1 MDATIPATEYGAW
14 NPGLESQLPRAYL
27 PLSTIFDSD
36 NVSTSI
42 AKAYELADYCGLPVQ
57 DLVAFRPER
66 LIVHELLIGVTINL
80 SVPDGTKYATLGENF
95 RAMASTIL
103 ARYIAPHRDGL
114 IAAYARVQHASTVK
128 IAQEVSTALSSG
140 TNTATKSGEKPKRG
154 LFGFGKSKPTP
165 PPTTESPLA
174 RDRRIAAEWQQK
186 AETTGDP
193 LDEACFR
200 ALATIATAIIAKRG
214 RLYGDTGLITALAV
228 TLVCND
234 YGSEVI
240 GEAIQ
245 PLIQEAAAREG
256 YRLLSPQAHPVVMN
270 VKGASASGKST
281 MRPRQR
287 ALAEKLHL
295 PWNEFALI
303 SPDIWRKYLLDYD
316 SLGAAYKYAGTL
328 TGHEVEI
335 IDKKLDLRMAA
346 KAADGRMS
354 HLLIDRFRFDS
365 FAPAGK
371 ESRRLLTRFG
381 DLVYMFFMIT
391 PPEMTVER
399 AWKRGLKFGR
409 YKAVD
414 DLLAHN
420 VEAYEGMPELFFT
433 WALNTG
439 RRVHY
444 EFLDNSVA
452 EGQQPRTVA
461 YGWNQEMTILD
472 VKAMLDIDRFRKIN
486 INAQAP
492 GEVYVGDNLAPD
504 CNVDF
509 LKRCARMI
517 PVINFA
523 DYDTGHVYARL
534 DHGQWIWRDEDA
546 FARARRDA
554 DTKAGLE
561 AVAPNKY
568 DPAATKI
575 FEQPD
580 LADDKAHTLG
590 AWGEENASSASPRL
604 RGEVGRRSEA

>member
-1 MDATIPATEYGAW
+1 MDAKTPSTEYSAW
-14 NPGLESQLPRAYL
+14 NPGLELQLPRAYL
-27 PLSTIFDSD
+27 PLSTIFTSE

-42 AKAYELADYCGLPVQ
+42 AKAHELADYCGLPVQ

-103 ARYIAPHRDGL
+103 GKYVAPHREEL
-114 IAAYARVQHASTVK
+114 IETYERVKRAASEK
-128 IAQEVSTALSSG
+128 IAQELSQAFSADSKPAER
-140 TNTATKSGEKPKRG
+140 TGEGKRRG
-154 LFGFGKSKPTP
+154 LFGFGRPKEKPAATAEP
-165 PPTTESPLA
+165 PEA
-174 RDRRIAAEWQQK
+174 RDRRIAAEWLAK
-186 AETTGDP
+186 AEKAGDP
-193 LDEACFR
+193 LDESCFR
-200 ALATIATAIIAKRG
+200 ALGTVATAITARRG
-214 RLYGDTGLITALAV
+214 RLYGDRKLLTELAV

-234 YGSEVI
+234 TGSEVI

-245 PLIQEAAAREG
+245 PYFQEAAAREG
-256 YRLLSPQAHPVVMN
+256 YRLLPPQAHPVVMN

-281 MRPRQR
+281 MRPLQR

-295 PWNEFALI
+295 PWGQFALI

-316 SLGAAYKYAGTL
+316 LLGPAYKYAGTL
-328 TGHEVEI
+328 SGHEVEI

-346 KAADGRMS
+346 KGADRKMS

-365 FAPAGK
+365 FVPEGK

-381 DLVYMFFMIT
+381 DLVYMFFVIT

-420 VEAYEGMPELFFT
+420 VEAFTGMPELFFT

-444 EFLDNSVA
+444 EFLDNSVP
-452 EGQQPRTVA
+452 EGQRPRTVA
-461 YGWNQEMTILD
+461 YGWNQELTILD

-486 INAQAP
+486 INAHAP
-492 GEVYVGDNLAPD
+492 AEVYAGDNLAPEA
-504 CNVDF
+504 NVEF

-534 DHGQWIWRDEDA
+534 ERGHWAWRDEQG
-546 FARARRDA
+546 FARALLDA
-554 DTKAGLE
+554 DTEAGLQ
-561 AVAPNKY
+561 AVAPDKY
-568 DPAATKI
+568 DPATAKP

-580 LADDKAHTLG
+580 LADDKVHTLG
-590 AWGEENASSASPRL
+590 AWGEAEGAA
-604 RGEVGRRSEA
+604 

>member
-1 MDATIPATEYGAW
+1 MDVRAPSTEYGAW
-14 NPGLESQLPRAYL
+14 NPGLASQLPRQYL

-36 NVSTSI
+36 NVSTSV

-66 LIVHELLIGVTINL
+66 LIVHELLISVMINL

-103 ARYIAPHRDGL
+103 GKYIAPQREEL
-114 IAAYARVQHASTVK
+114 IATYQRVKNEATDK
-128 IAQEVSTALSSG
+128 ITQELAAAFTPLTSSDS
-140 TNTATKSGEKPKRG
+140 AKPKRG
-154 LFGFGKSKPTP
+154 WFGFGKSKPVPTVPTETP
-165 PPTTESPLA
+165 EA
-174 RDRRIAAEWQQK
+174 ADRRIAAEWHQQAK
-186 AETTGDP
+186 TAADP
-193 LDEACFR
+193 LAESCFY
-200 ALATIATAIIAKRG
+200 ALATVATAIIARRG
-214 RLYGDTGLITALAV
+214 RLYGDRKLITELAV
-228 TLVCND
+228 ILVCND
-234 YGSEVI
+234 HGSEVI
-240 GEAIQ
+240 GEAIR
-245 PLIQEAAAREG
+245 PLVLDAAAREG
-256 YRLLSPQAHPVVMN
+256 YRPLPAQAHPVVMN

-281 MRPRQR
+281 MRPLQR

-303 SPDIWRKYLLDYD
+303 SPDIWRKFLLDYD
-316 SLGAAYKYAGTL
+316 SLGEAYKYAGTL

-346 KAADGRMS
+346 KAADGKMS

-365 FAPAGK
+365 FVPAGK
-371 ESRRLLTRFG
+371 ESNRLLTRFG
-381 DLVYMFFMIT
+381 ELVYMFFVIT

-433 WALNTG
+433 WALSAG

-452 EGQQPRTVA
+452 EGTRPRTVA
-461 YGWNQEMTILD
+461 YGWNQEMTFLD

-486 INAQAP
+486 INAHAP
-492 GEVYVGDNLAPD
+492 DEVYRGDNLAPQA
-504 CNVDF
+504 NVDF

-517 PVINFA
+517 PTINFA
-523 DYDTGHVYARL
+523 DYDTGRVYARL
-534 DHGQWIWRDEDA
+534 EHGNWTWRDENG
-546 FARARRDA
+546 FARALADV

-561 AVAPNKY
+561 AIAPTKF
-568 DPAATKI
+568 DPAAAAP
-575 FEQPD
+575 FAQPD

-590 AWGEENASSASPRL
+590 AWGESADINRPS
-604 RGEVGRRSEA
+604 